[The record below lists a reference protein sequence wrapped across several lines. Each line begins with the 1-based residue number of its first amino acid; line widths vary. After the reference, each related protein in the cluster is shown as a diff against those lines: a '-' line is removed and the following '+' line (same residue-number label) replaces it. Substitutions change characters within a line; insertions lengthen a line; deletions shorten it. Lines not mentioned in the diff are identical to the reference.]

1 MKTMVSME
9 MISKMEKKF
18 AIVYDG
24 FIQRERP
31 YTFEQAKE
39 HWKKDIQNRWLYE
52 YDCSVYEL
60 NEDGSVNR
68 NVPYQELKN

>member
-1 MKTMVSME
+1 ME
-9 MISKMEKKF
+9 NRF
-18 AIVYDG
+18 AISYDG

-39 HWKKDIQNRWLYE
+39 NWKRDIQNRYLYE

-68 NVPYQELKN
+68 HVSYKELQN